1 MGVCFLGK
9 HTARQVKSFGIL
21 YNSLKSRQPL
31 KQRVIKLINTEIKL
45 YAVRDKKTS
54 KFVNNITNPKH
65 KFWEKKGSCETALK
79 TYAIRY
85 EYLITEGSCRG
96 KLSHPDDL
104 EIVELFCYE
113 KPEALKIAESFLPPI
128 EEMRDFTPE
137 ESAAYNKHIE
147 EISTP
152 IIGADGKPVN
162 IFDLFGD

>member
-1 MGVCFLGK
+1 M
-9 HTARQVKSFGIL
+9 Q
-21 YNSLKSRQPL
+21 
-31 KQRVIKLINTEIKL
+31 LINTGELFLIDTKIKL
-45 YAVRDKKTS
+45 YAVRDKKS
-54 KFVNNITNPKH
+54 GKFVNNITNPKH

-85 EYLITEGSCRG
+85 EYLITEGSYRG

-162 IFDLFGD
+162 LMDMLGD

>member
-1 MGVCFLGK
+1 M
-9 HTARQVKSFGIL
+9 R
-21 YNSLKSRQPL
+21 
-31 KQRVIKLINTEIKL
+31 LINTGELFLIDAKIKL
-45 YAVRDKKTS
+45 YAVRDKKS
-54 KFVNNITNPKH
+54 GKFVNNITNPKH

-85 EYLITEGSCRG
+85 EYLITEGSYRG

-162 IFDLFGD
+162 LMDMLGD

>member
-1 MGVCFLGK
+1 M
-9 HTARQVKSFGIL
+9 ID
-21 YNSLKSRQPL
+21 
-31 KQRVIKLINTEIKL
+31 TEIKL
-45 YAVRDKKTS
+45 YAVRDKKTG

-85 EYLITEGSCRG
+85 EYLITEGSYRG
-96 KLSHPDDL
+96 KLSHPNDL

-113 KPEALKIAESFLPPI
+113 KPEALKIAESLLPPI
-128 EEMRDFTPE
+128 AEMRDFTPE
-137 ESAAYNKHIE
+137 ESAAYSKHIE

-162 IFDLFGD
+162 LIDMLK

>member
-1 MGVCFLGK
+1 MNLLSGGEN
-9 HTARQVKSFGIL
+9 TMR
-21 YNSLKSRQPL
+21 
-31 KQRVIKLINTEIKL
+31 LINTGELFLIDAKIKL
-45 YAVRDKKTS
+45 YAVRDKKTG

-85 EYLITEGSCRG
+85 EYLITEGSYRG

-162 IFDLFGD
+162 LMDMLGD

>member
-9 HTARQVKSFGIL
+9 RTARQVKSFGIL
-21 YNSLKSRQPL
+21 YSSLKSRQPS
-31 KQRVIKLINTEIKL
+31 KQRVIKLIDTEIKL
-45 YAVRDKKTS
+45 YAVRDKKS
-54 KFVNNITNPKH
+54 GKFVNNITNPKH

-85 EYLITEGSCRG
+85 EYLITEGSYRG

-162 IFDLFGD
+162 LMDMLGD

>member
-1 MGVCFLGK
+1 M
-9 HTARQVKSFGIL
+9 R
-21 YNSLKSRQPL
+21 
-31 KQRVIKLINTEIKL
+31 LINTGELFLIDAEIKL
-45 YAVRDKKTS
+45 YAVRDKKTG

-85 EYLITEGSCRG
+85 EYLITEGSYRG

-113 KPEALKIAESFLPPI
+113 KLEALKIAESFLPPI

-152 IIGADGKPVN
+152 IIGADGKPVSV
-162 IFDLFGD
+162 FDLFGD